1 MPTNDDMTAP
11 LTRRDLE
18 EVLDQRL
25 ANHPT
30 RTELDETL
38 RTALANHPTH
48 AELRDTLRTAL
59 ANHPTHAELRE
70 TLHTALANHPS
81 HAQLAESFAQFRK
94 ELRAEIADDTR
105 TTMTVL
111 LEDAFK
117 RFRVIDDQ
125 YNDLPGRVTK
135 LERAVFPPPRGRRK
149 RAG

>member
-1 MPTNDDMTAP
+1 MTAP

-25 ANHPT
+25 ADYPT
-30 RTELDETL
+30 RAELRETL

-48 AELRDTLRTAL
+48 A
-59 ANHPTHAELRE
+59 
-70 TLHTALANHPS
+70 
-81 HAQLAESFAQFRK
+81 QLAESLAQLRK

-125 YNDLPGRVTK
+125 YKDLPGRVAK
-135 LERAVFPPPRGRRK
+135 LEQAVFPPPRARRK
-149 RAG
+149 RSA